1 MRLARWVQNLGLVL
15 CCCALPIVTLADE
28 NASAHFIVDAELPF
42 RCAGPAEEKP
52 VSSTVALQDSDF
64 VFLSAEASDPLP
76 RYEVNLYNFKNKTAD
91 VVIADLVKKMQIKVQ
106 AEVGYYPEMSGTNL
120 HGELS
125 SVMQQ
130 LTEKTGLFYTY
141 HANTKTLF
149 LSRRTNMLIN
159 IPKDKVVLLAVL
171 DALRGAEIKRVDVDW
186 EQYQVHINV
195 SMDELEKAKRLL
207 AQILRDSYLLL
218 AEIKMYY
225 VDTEKYPHYLPQA
238 LNALGMQKVASSR
251 AGVIGQAVV
260 LNDKVSVDSLID
272 KIRQTA
278 GVQLLARGIAVVP
291 NGWNMRFNLGE
302 CSVSSLPYQNF
313 ALLMR
318 TRIQHQDEMH
328 TQLTLMTEDGELAT
342 FPLTTAL
349 NQEVALGSIPA
360 GSVGEFVFALRL
372 NLIRFVHKDNS
383 IGNLTGSQGK
393 TAS

>member
-1 MRLARWVQNLGLVL
+1 MKLYQWVQGFCFALVS
-15 CCCALPIVTLADE
+15 CCVLPIVTLADE
-28 NASAHFIVDAELPF
+28 NAPARFIVDAELPF

-52 VSSTVALQDSDF
+52 VSKTVALQDNDFIFLPAEGSD
-64 VFLSAEASDPLP
+64 ALP

-91 VVIADLVKKMQIKVQ
+91 VVISDLVKKLQIKVQ
-106 AEVGYYPEMSGTNL
+106 AEVGSYPEMSGTNL

-130 LTEKTGLFYTY
+130 LTEKIGVFYTY

-186 EQYQVHINV
+186 EHYQIRINV
-195 SMDELEKAKRLL
+195 SADELEKAKMLL

-225 VDTEKYPHYLPQA
+225 VDTEQHPHYFPQA
-238 LNALGMQKVASSR
+238 LNALGMQKMASLK
-251 AGVIGQAVV
+251 AGVVGQLTTFNENVP
-260 LNDKVSVDSLID
+260 VDSFVD
-272 KIRQTA
+272 KIREIA
-278 GVQLLARGIAVVP
+278 GIQLLARGIAVVP

-302 CSVSSLPYQNF
+302 CSVSPLPYQNF

-318 TRIQHQDEMH
+318 TRILHQDEMH
-328 TQLTLMTEDGELAT
+328 TQLTLVTEDGELAT
-342 FPLTTAL
+342 FPMTTAL
-349 NQEVALGSIPA
+349 NQEIALGSIPA
-360 GSVGEFVFALRL
+360 GAAGEFVFAVRL
-372 NLIRFVHKDNS
+372 NLIRFVHKDS
-383 IGNLTGSQGK
+383 SMGNLTENN
-393 TAS
+393 